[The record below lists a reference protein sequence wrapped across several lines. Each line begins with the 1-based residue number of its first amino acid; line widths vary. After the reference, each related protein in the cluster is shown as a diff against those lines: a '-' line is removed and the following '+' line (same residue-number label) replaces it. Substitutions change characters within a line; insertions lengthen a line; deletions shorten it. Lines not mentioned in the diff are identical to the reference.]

1 VSATNKPPGPQ
12 RFTVTIPTQ
21 SARTTGI
28 AVAQPLPNDPFGA
41 KRFERSKARTP
52 QDYARVFNSISR
64 ELVELPLT
72 RKQQDDI
79 RAQRTKLEPEEVDKN
94 IYRHP
99 AIRERAPRDMPKRR
113 KPGWVCRQ
121 FVLSASDRRRIDVS
135 GQGSRGVCQSFEP
148 ASWHAPRFS
157 KNSKFLR
164 YRGAQFF
171 VSGLRIEPVLRSGSR
186 AIARSRSSVCYRHG
200 LNACRPSFP
209 EARQQFNEKA
219 VSFFLAY
226 LA

>member
-1 VSATNKPPGPQ
+1 MTHLALKGSSD
-12 RFTVTIPTQ
+12 RRR
-21 SARTTGI
+21 ARPKI
-28 AVAQPLPNDPFGA
+28 MLA
-41 KRFERSKARTP
+41 
-52 QDYARVFNSISR
+52 FNSISR

-79 RAQRTKLEPEEVDKN
+79 RAQRPKLEPEEVDKN

-121 FVLSASDRRRIDVS
+121 CVLPRPIVEGLMFLAKAQEEFVNRSSQPRGMRRA
-135 GQGSRGVCQSFEP
+135 FP
-148 ASWHAPRFS
+148 

-164 YRGAQFF
+164 YRDAQFF

-186 AIARSRSSVCYRHG
+186 AIARPRSSVCYRHG